1 MDSGLITCQD
11 GKSRGASCTSLAST
25 ADLMSAILP
34 TSHQA
39 LPVPLMLPLQR
50 GHRATVFQNPLA
62 QKLSRR
68 ITGMVSSLLIQLHL
82 FQRVL
87 GNEIVRLLAAR
98 DRNFGNLV
106 TISPNYIVEQRFQHK
121 VFMALVQS

>member
-1 MDSGLITCQD
+1 M
-11 GKSRGASCTSLAST
+11 SCTSLAST
-25 ADLMSAILP
+25 TDQMSAILS
-34 TSHQA
+34 TSHQS
-39 LPVPLMLPLQR
+39 LHVPLMLPLQC

-98 DRNFGNLV
+98 DKNFGNLV

>member
-1 MDSGLITCQD
+1 MSW
-11 GKSRGASCTSLAST
+11 TSLAST
-25 ADLMSAILP
+25 TDLMSAILS
-34 TSHQA
+34 TSHQS
-39 LPVPLMLPLQR
+39 LPVPLMMPLQC
-50 GHRATVFQNPLA
+50 GHRATVSQNPLA

-68 ITGMVSSLLIQLHL
+68 TGMVSSLLIQLHL

-121 VFMALVQS
+121 VFMALVQG